1 MRRVQCDGSWSTCPC
16 AVTALSAGLRGS
28 WVGATDRQRSALCNV
43 CVVQNSRA
51 SPTNWEKVGERKHWS
66 SWNKQG
72 EGRVRTWRWTPQHT
86 WGEMWGSPTSLCSSL
101 PSQPSS
107 TPRHHSL
114 APAGPLPAAVIYRL
128 GEVSVRWCIW
138 TIRAHFPLERGS
150 NPFVFQ
156 SGLGQALPAA
166 SWLAGRPHPGP
177 LPYSLSV
184 STLLSPS
191 FILFFFPFSPLS
203 LIPLD
208 YGKAVQ
214 IFQVY
219 WMGKG
224 WGNTCSF
231 SNKCFSSSPRPG
243 NSSGGRWW
251 GFQPASPS
259 PWPQGC
265 TYASIPSTGKGKKS
279 GFELSNPNLY
289 SLCWCVSLPQ
299 PRMEFIG
306 YNLRANECFIA
317 LAPLKEAKCVL
328 EASCLGAAGWKI
340 TLFFFLNTNNQQV
353 FLAGRKECSV
363 NAKIAI
369 NTSACRLKK
378 SEMIYRYYG
387 CRHIALRVFGRNGL
401 SQWLGCIAVLLITPL
416 QTAGSIWTGRKRCD
430 MLRFKCQQLQKL
442 VKLK

>member
-1 MRRVQCDGSWSTCPC
+1 MGAGPHAPVLWQRCQQGSEGHGWEQLTDRGQRCAMCAWFKTAEQAQQTEKRLAKENIDPPETNKVREESGLGGEHLSTHEGRCGVRPP
-16 AVTALSAGLRGS
+16 LSAPPCLPSPLPPLAITRWLPLGLSLPLWFIGWARYPF
-28 WVGATDRQRSALCNV
+28 VGASGPSVLIFHWNVARAPLFFSLGLDKLCQLPAGWPVGRILARSLT
-43 CVVQNSRA
+43 A
-51 SPTNWEKVGERKHWS
+51 SPS
-66 SWNKQG
+66 QLCFLLLLFYFF
-72 EGRVRTWRWTPQHT
+72 
-86 WGEMWGSPTSLCSSL
+86 SLSL
-101 PSQPSS
+101 PS
-107 TPRHHSL
+107 
-114 APAGPLPAAVIYRL
+114 
-128 GEVSVRWCIW
+128 
-138 TIRAHFPLERGS
+138 
-150 NPFVFQ
+150 
-156 SGLGQALPAA
+156 
-166 SWLAGRPHPGP
+166 
-177 LPYSLSV
+177 
-184 STLLSPS
+184 LLSPS
-191 FILFFFPFSPLS
+191 IMEKQFRFSR
-203 LIPLD
+203 
-208 YGKAVQ
+208 
-214 IFQVY
+214 FTER
-219 WMGKG
+219 GKG

-401 SQWLGCIAVLLITPL
+401 SQWLGCIAVLLITLL
-416 QTAGSIWTGRKRCD
+416 QTAGSIWNGRKRCD